1 MERADAWRMTDR
13 LHAEHGKGDPFAA
26 AIRGT
31 RMAMIITD
39 PRQDDNPIVF
49 ANDAFL
55 LLTGYERDEV
65 LGRNCRFLQGE
76 GTDRADVAKLR
87 AAIAAQLDINLDIL
101 NYRRDGTPFWNA
113 LYLSPVTNEA
123 GELRYFFAS
132 QLDVT
137 ARKEAELRVMDD
149 KDAFE
154 REVARR
160 TEELE
165 RTAAELRQALEAKT
179 VLLHEVDHR
188 VKNNLQL
195 VSSLIFMQS
204 REIPDPAIKASLR
217 AMLSRIEALGTVH
230 RRLYQS
236 DDVSRFDV
244 ADFARDVVTDLVGAT
259 GRTDIAVSLDLEPVE
274 VPAEKAA
281 PVALMLN
288 ELVTNSLKHAFVDG
302 RPGTVNVAVRR
313 NGRDFFI
320 TVADDGV
327 GLQEGG
333 SADGAS
339 GKRSFGRNLVDT
351 LGRQLQARTEWV
363 QGHPGT
369 RVEITLPIEQRERG
383 E

>member
-1 MERADAWRMTDR
+1 MEKADAWRMTDR
-13 LHAEHGKGDPFAA
+13 LGAEHGKGDPFAA

-31 RMAMIITD
+31 RMPMLITD
-39 PRQDDNPIVF
+39 PRQHDNPMVF

-55 LLTGYERDEV
+55 VLTGYERDEV
-65 LGRNCRFLQGE
+65 MGRNCRFLQGE
-76 GTDRADVAKLR
+76 GTDPAAVDQLR
-87 AAIAAQLDINLDIL
+87 AAIRDEVDINLDIL
-101 NYRRDGTPFWNA
+101 NYRKDGTPFWNA

-137 ARKEAELRVMDD
+137 ERKEAELQVRGD

-154 REVARR
+154 RAVARR
-160 TEELE
+160 TEELQ
-165 RTAAELRQALEAKT
+165 RAMAELRGALEAKT

-195 VSSLIFMQS
+195 VSSLIYMQS

-244 ADFARDVVTDLVGAT
+244 ADFARDVVGDLVGAT
-259 GRTDIAVSLDLEPVE
+259 GRTDIRVNLDLEPVE

-288 ELVTNSLKHAFVDG
+288 ELVTNALKHAFDG
-302 RPGTVNVAVRR
+302 RPGTLDVAVRR
-313 NGRDFFI
+313 NGHDFFI
-320 TVADDGV
+320 TVADDGA
-327 GLQEGG
+327 GM
-333 SADGAS
+333 ADGVLA
-339 GKRSFGRNLVDT
+339 KRSFGRTLVET
-351 LGRQLQARTEWV
+351 LGRQLQARTEWSAT
-363 QGHPGT
+363 GPGT
-369 RVEITLPIEQRERG
+369 RVEVALPIEQMRRG

>member
-1 MERADAWRMTDR
+1 VEKADAWRITDR
-13 LHAEHGKGDPFAA
+13 LGAEHGKGDPFAA
-26 AIRGT
+26 AIRGS
-31 RMAMIITD
+31 RMPMLITD
-39 PRQDDNPIVF
+39 PRQHDNPMVF

-55 LLTGYERDEV
+55 VLTGYERDEV
-65 LGRNCRFLQGE
+65 MGRNCRFLQGE
-76 GTDRADVAKLR
+76 GTDPAAVDQLR
-87 AAIAAQLDINLDIL
+87 AAIRDEVDINLDIL
-101 NYRRDGTPFWNA
+101 NYRKDGTPFWNA

-137 ARKEAELRVMDD
+137 ERKEAELQVRGA

-160 TEELE
+160 TEELQ
-165 RTAAELRQALEAKT
+165 RAMAELRGALEAKT

-195 VSSLIFMQS
+195 VSSLIYMQS
-204 REIPDPAIKASLR
+204 REIPDPVIKASLR
-217 AMLSRIEALGTVH
+217 TMLSRIEALGTVH

-244 ADFARDVVTDLVGAT
+244 ADFARDVVGDLVSAT
-259 GRTDIAVSLDLEPVE
+259 GRTDIRVNLDLEPVE

-288 ELVTNSLKHAFVDG
+288 ELVTNALKHAFDG
-302 RPGTVNVAVRR
+302 RPGTLDVAVRR
-313 NGRDFFI
+313 NGHDFFI
-320 TVADDGV
+320 TVADDGA
-327 GLQEGG
+327 GM
-333 SADGAS
+333 ADGALA
-339 GKRSFGRNLVDT
+339 KRSFGRTLVET
-351 LGRQLQARTEWV
+351 LGRQLQARTEWSAT
-363 QGHPGT
+363 GPGT
-369 RVEITLPIEQRERG
+369 RVEVALPIEQMRRG

>member
-1 MERADAWRMTDR
+1 VEKADAWRITDR
-13 LHAEHGKGDPFAA
+13 LGAEHGKGDPFAA

-31 RMAMIITD
+31 RMPMLITD
-39 PRQDDNPIVF
+39 PRQHDNPIVF

-55 LLTGYERDEV
+55 VLTGYERDEV
-65 LGRNCRFLQGE
+65 MGRNCRFLQGK
-76 GTDRADVAKLR
+76 GTDPAAVDQLR
-87 AAIAAQLDINLDIL
+87 AAIRDEVDINLDIL
-101 NYRRDGTPFWNA
+101 NYRKDGTPFWNA

-137 ARKEAELRVMDD
+137 ERKEAELQVRGA

-160 TEELE
+160 TEELQ
-165 RTAAELRQALEAKT
+165 RAMAELRGALEAKT

-195 VSSLIFMQS
+195 VSSLIYMQS
-204 REIPDPAIKASLR
+204 REIPDPVIKASLR
-217 AMLSRIEALGTVH
+217 TMLSRIEALGTVH

-244 ADFARDVVTDLVGAT
+244 ADFARDVVGDLVSAT
-259 GRTDIAVSLDLEPVE
+259 GRTDIRVNLDLEPVE

-288 ELVTNSLKHAFVDG
+288 ELVTNALKHAFDG
-302 RPGTVNVAVRR
+302 RPGTLDVAVRR
-313 NGRDFFI
+313 NGHDFFI
-320 TVADDGV
+320 TVADDGA
-327 GLQEGG
+327 GM
-333 SADGAS
+333 ADGALA
-339 GKRSFGRNLVDT
+339 KRSFGRTLVET
-351 LGRQLQARTEWV
+351 LGRQLQARTEWSAT
-363 QGHPGT
+363 GPGT
-369 RVEITLPIEQRERG
+369 RVEVALPIELMRRG

>member
-1 MERADAWRMTDR
+1 MEKADAWRMTDR
-13 LHAEHGKGDPFAA
+13 LGAEHGKGDPFAA

-31 RMAMIITD
+31 RMPMLITD
-39 PRQDDNPIVF
+39 PRQHDNPIVF

-55 LLTGYERDEV
+55 VLTGYERDEV
-65 LGRNCRFLQGE
+65 MGRNCRFLQGE
-76 GTDRADVAKLR
+76 GTDPAAVDQMR
-87 AAIAAQLDINLDIL
+87 AAIRDEVDINLDIL
-101 NYRRDGTPFWNA
+101 NYRKDGTPFWNA

-137 ARKEAELRVMDD
+137 ERKEAELQVRGD

-160 TEELE
+160 TEELQ
-165 RTAAELRQALEAKT
+165 RAMAELRGALEAKT

-195 VSSLIFMQS
+195 VSSLIYMQS

-244 ADFARDVVTDLVGAT
+244 ADFARDVVGDLVGAT
-259 GRTDIAVSLDLEPVE
+259 GRTDIRVNLDLEPVE

-288 ELVTNSLKHAFVDG
+288 ELVTNALKHAFDG
-302 RPGTVNVAVRR
+302 RPGTLDVAVRR
-313 NGRDFFI
+313 NGHDFFI
-320 TVADDGV
+320 TVADDGA
-327 GLQEGG
+327 GM
-333 SADGAS
+333 ADGALA
-339 GKRSFGRNLVDT
+339 KRSFGRTLVEI
-351 LGRQLQARTEWV
+351 LGRQLQARTEWSAT
-363 QGHPGT
+363 GPGT
-369 RVEITLPIEQRERG
+369 RVEVALPIEQMRRG
-383 E
+383 SEP

>member
-1 MERADAWRMTDR
+1 VEKADAWRMTDR
-13 LHAEHGKGDPFAA
+13 LGAEHGKGDPFAA

-31 RMAMIITD
+31 RMPMLITD
-39 PRQDDNPIVF
+39 PRQHDNPIVF

-55 LLTGYERDEV
+55 VLTGYERDEV
-65 LGRNCRFLQGE
+65 MGRNCRFLQGE
-76 GTDRADVAKLR
+76 GTDPAAVDQMR
-87 AAIAAQLDINLDIL
+87 AAIRHEVDINLDIL
-101 NYRRDGTPFWNA
+101 NYRKDGTPFWNA

-137 ARKEAELRVMDD
+137 ERKEAELQVRGD

-160 TEELE
+160 TQELQ
-165 RTAAELRQALEAKT
+165 RAMAELRGALEAKT

-195 VSSLIFMQS
+195 VSSLIYMQS

-244 ADFARDVVTDLVGAT
+244 ADFARDVVGDLVGAT
-259 GRTDIAVSLDLEPVE
+259 GRTDIRVNLDLEPVE

-288 ELVTNSLKHAFVDG
+288 ELVTNALKHAFDG
-302 RPGTVNVAVRR
+302 RPGTLDVAVRR
-313 NGRDFFI
+313 NGHDFFI
-320 TVADDGV
+320 TVADDGA
-327 GLQEGG
+327 GM
-333 SADGAS
+333 ADGALA
-339 GKRSFGRNLVDT
+339 KRSFGRTLVET
-351 LGRQLQARTEWV
+351 LGRQLQARTEWSAT
-363 QGHPGT
+363 GPGT
-369 RVEITLPIEQRERG
+369 RVEVALPIEQMRQGSEP
-383 E
+383 

>member
-1 MERADAWRMTDR
+1 VEKADAWRMTDR
-13 LHAEHGKGDPFAA
+13 LGAEHGKGDPFAA

-31 RMAMIITD
+31 RMPMLITD
-39 PRQDDNPIVF
+39 PRQHDNPIVF

-55 LLTGYERDEV
+55 VLTGYERDEV
-65 LGRNCRFLQGE
+65 MGRNCRFLQGE
-76 GTDRADVAKLR
+76 GTDPAAVDQMR
-87 AAIAAQLDINLDIL
+87 AAIRDEVDINLDIL
-101 NYRRDGTPFWNA
+101 NYRKDGTPFWNA

-137 ARKEAELRVMDD
+137 ERKEAELQVRGD

-160 TEELE
+160 TEELQ
-165 RTAAELRQALEAKT
+165 RAMAELRGALEAKT

-195 VSSLIFMQS
+195 VSSLIYMQS

-244 ADFARDVVTDLVGAT
+244 ADFARDVVGDLVGAT
-259 GRTDIAVSLDLEPVE
+259 GRTDIRVNLDLEPVE

-288 ELVTNSLKHAFVDG
+288 ELVTNALKHAFDG
-302 RPGTVNVAVRR
+302 RPGTLDVAVRR
-313 NGRDFFI
+313 NGHDFFI
-320 TVADDGV
+320 TVADDGA
-327 GLQEGG
+327 GM
-333 SADGAS
+333 ADGALA
-339 GKRSFGRNLVDT
+339 KRSFGRTLVET
-351 LGRQLQARTEWV
+351 LGRQLQARTEWSAT
-363 QGHPGT
+363 GPGT
-369 RVEITLPIEQRERG
+369 RVEVALPIEQMRQGSEP
-383 E
+383 

>member
-1 MERADAWRMTDR
+1 VEKADAWRMTDR
-13 LHAEHGKGDPFAA
+13 LGAEHGKGDPFAA

-31 RMAMIITD
+31 RMPMLITD
-39 PRQDDNPIVF
+39 PRQHDNPIVF

-55 LLTGYERDEV
+55 VLTGYERDEV
-65 LGRNCRFLQGE
+65 MGRNCRFLQGE
-76 GTDRADVAKLR
+76 GTDPAAVDQMR
-87 AAIAAQLDINLDIL
+87 AAIRHEVDINLDIL
-101 NYRRDGTPFWNA
+101 NYRKDGTPFWNA

-137 ARKEAELRVMDD
+137 ERKEAELQVRGD

-154 REVARR
+154 CEVARR
-160 TEELE
+160 TEELQ
-165 RTAAELRQALEAKT
+165 RAMAELRGALEAKT

-195 VSSLIFMQS
+195 VSSLIYMQS

-244 ADFARDVVTDLVGAT
+244 ADFARDVVGDLVGAT
-259 GRTDIAVSLDLEPVE
+259 GRTDIRVNLDLEPVE

-288 ELVTNSLKHAFVDG
+288 ELVTNALKHAFDG
-302 RPGTVNVAVRR
+302 RPGTLDVAVRR
-313 NGRDFFI
+313 NGHDFFI
-320 TVADDGV
+320 TVADDGA
-327 GLQEGG
+327 GM
-333 SADGAS
+333 ADGALA
-339 GKRSFGRNLVDT
+339 KRSFGRTLVET
-351 LGRQLQARTEWV
+351 LGRQLQARTEWSAT
-363 QGHPGT
+363 GPGT
-369 RVEITLPIEQRERG
+369 RVEVALPIEQMRQGSEP
-383 E
+383 

>member
-1 MERADAWRMTDR
+1 VEKADAWRMTDR
-13 LHAEHGKGDPFAA
+13 LGAEHGKGDPFAA

-31 RMAMIITD
+31 RMPMLITD
-39 PRQDDNPIVF
+39 PRQHDNPIVF

-55 LLTGYERDEV
+55 VLTGYERDEV
-65 LGRNCRFLQGE
+65 MGRNCRFLQGE
-76 GTDRADVAKLR
+76 GTDPAAVDQMR
-87 AAIAAQLDINLDIL
+87 AAIRHEVDINLDIL
-101 NYRRDGTPFWNA
+101 NYRKDGTPFWNA

-137 ARKEAELRVMDD
+137 ERKEAELQVRGD

-160 TEELE
+160 TEELQ
-165 RTAAELRQALEAKT
+165 RAMAELRGALEAKT

-195 VSSLIFMQS
+195 VSSLIYMQS

-244 ADFARDVVTDLVGAT
+244 ADFARDVVGDLVGAT
-259 GRTDIAVSLDLEPVE
+259 GRTDIRVNLDLEPVE

-288 ELVTNSLKHAFVDG
+288 ELVTNALKHAFDG
-302 RPGTVNVAVRR
+302 RPGTLDVAVRR
-313 NGRDFFI
+313 NGHDFFI
-320 TVADDGV
+320 TVADDGA
-327 GLQEGG
+327 GM
-333 SADGAS
+333 ADGALA
-339 GKRSFGRNLVDT
+339 KRSFGRTLVET
-351 LGRQLQARTEWV
+351 LGRQLQARTEWSAT
-363 QGHPGT
+363 GPGT
-369 RVEITLPIEQRERG
+369 RVEVALPIEQMRQGSEP
-383 E
+383 

>member
-1 MERADAWRMTDR
+1 MERADAWHMTDR
-13 LHAEHGKGDPFAA
+13 LQAEHGKGDPFAA

-31 RMAMIITD
+31 RMPMLITD

-49 ANDAFL
+49 VNDAFL

-65 LGRNCRFLQGE
+65 LGRNCRFLQGPD
-76 GTDRADVAKLR
+76 TDPAALTRLR
-87 AAIAAQLDINLDIL
+87 DAIGAETDINIDLL
-101 NYRRDGTPFWNA
+101 NYKKDGTPFWNA

-132 QLDVT
+132 QLDAT
-137 ARKEAELRVMDD
+137 ERKETELRIQGD
-149 KDAFE
+149 KDVFE

-160 TEELE
+160 TRELE
-165 RTAAELRQALEAKT
+165 RTTAELRRALDAKT

-195 VSSLIFMQS
+195 VSSLIYMQS
-204 REIPDPAIKASLR
+204 REIPDPAIRASLR

-244 ADFARDVVTDLVGAT
+244 ADFARDVVGDLVGAT
-259 GRTDIAVSLDLEPVE
+259 GREDIRVNLHLEPVE

-288 ELVTNSLKHAFVDG
+288 ELVTNALKHAFDG
-302 RPGTVNVAVRR
+302 RPGTLEVAVRR
-313 NGRDFFI
+313 NGHDFFI
-320 TVADDGV
+320 TVADDGA
-327 GLQEGG
+327 GLQ
-333 SADGAS
+333 DGALA
-339 GKRSFGRNLVDT
+339 KRSFGKTLVET
-351 LGRQLQARTEWV
+351 LGRQLQARTEWRP
-363 QGHPGT
+363 GNPGT
-369 RVEITLPIEQRERG
+369 RVEVALPVEQLRRG

>member
-1 MERADAWRMTDR
+1 VEKADAWRMTDR
-13 LHAEHGKGDPFAA
+13 LGAEHGKGDPFAA

-31 RMAMIITD
+31 RMPMLITD
-39 PRQDDNPIVF
+39 PRQHDNPIVF

-55 LLTGYERDEV
+55 VLTGYERDEV
-65 LGRNCRFLQGE
+65 MGRNCRFLQGE
-76 GTDRADVAKLR
+76 GTDPAAVDQMR
-87 AAIAAQLDINLDIL
+87 AAIRDEVDINLDIL
-101 NYRRDGTPFWNA
+101 NYRKDGTPFWNA

-137 ARKEAELRVMDD
+137 ERKEAELQVRGD

-160 TEELE
+160 TEELQ
-165 RTAAELRQALEAKT
+165 RAMAELRGALEAKT

-195 VSSLIFMQS
+195 VSSLIYMQS

-244 ADFARDVVTDLVGAT
+244 ADFARDVVGDLVDAT
-259 GRTDIAVSLDLEPVE
+259 GRTDIRVNLDLEPVE
-274 VPAEKAA
+274 VPAENAA

-288 ELVTNSLKHAFVDG
+288 ELVTNALKHAFDG
-302 RPGTVNVAVRR
+302 RPGTLEVAVRR
-313 NGRDFFI
+313 NGHDFFI
-320 TVADDGV
+320 TVADDGA
-327 GLQEGG
+327 GLQ
-333 SADGAS
+333 DGALA
-339 GKRSFGRNLVDT
+339 KRSFGKTLVET
-351 LGRQLQARTEWV
+351 LGRQLQARTEWRP
-363 QGHPGT
+363 GNPGT
-369 RVEITLPIEQRERG
+369 RVEVALPVEQLRRG

>member
-1 MERADAWRMTDR
+1 VEKADAWRMTDR
-13 LHAEHGKGDPFAA
+13 LGAEHGKGDPFAA

-31 RMAMIITD
+31 RMPMLITD
-39 PRQDDNPIVF
+39 PRQHDNPIVF

-55 LLTGYERDEV
+55 VLTGYERDEV
-65 LGRNCRFLQGE
+65 MGRNCRFLQGE
-76 GTDRADVAKLR
+76 GTDPAAVDQMR
-87 AAIAAQLDINLDIL
+87 AAIRHEVDINLDIL
-101 NYRRDGTPFWNA
+101 NYRKDGTPFWNA

-137 ARKEAELRVMDD
+137 ERKEAELQVRGD

-154 REVARR
+154 CEVARR
-160 TEELE
+160 TEELQ
-165 RTAAELRQALEAKT
+165 RAMAELRGALEAKT

-195 VSSLIFMQS
+195 VSSLIYMQS

-244 ADFARDVVTDLVGAT
+244 ADFARDVVGDLVGAT
-259 GRTDIAVSLDLEPVE
+259 GRTDIRVNLDLEPVE

-288 ELVTNSLKHAFVDG
+288 ELVTNALKHAFDG
-302 RPGTVNVAVRR
+302 RPGTLDVAVRR
-313 NGRDFFI
+313 NGHDFFI
-320 TVADDGV
+320 TVADDGA
-327 GLQEGG
+327 GM
-333 SADGAS
+333 ADGALA
-339 GKRSFGRNLVDT
+339 KCSFGRTLVET
-351 LGRQLQARTEWV
+351 LGRQLQARTEWSAT
-363 QGHPGT
+363 GPGT
-369 RVEITLPIEQRERG
+369 RVEVALPIEQMRQGSEP
-383 E
+383 

>member
-1 MERADAWRMTDR
+1 VEKADAWRMTDR
-13 LHAEHGKGDPFAA
+13 LGAEHGKGDPFAA

-31 RMAMIITD
+31 RMPMLITD
-39 PRQDDNPIVF
+39 PRQHDNPIVF

-55 LLTGYERDEV
+55 VLTGYERDEV
-65 LGRNCRFLQGE
+65 MGRNCRFLQGE
-76 GTDRADVAKLR
+76 GTDPAAVDQMR
-87 AAIAAQLDINLDIL
+87 AAIRDEVDINLDIL
-101 NYRRDGTPFWNA
+101 NYRKDGTPFWNA

-137 ARKEAELRVMDD
+137 ERKEAELQVRGD

-154 REVARR
+154 CEVARR
-160 TEELE
+160 TEELQ
-165 RTAAELRQALEAKT
+165 RAMAELRGALEAKT

-195 VSSLIFMQS
+195 VSSLIYMQS

-244 ADFARDVVTDLVGAT
+244 ADFARDVVGDLVGAT
-259 GRTDIAVSLDLEPVE
+259 GRTDIRVNLDLEPVE

-288 ELVTNSLKHAFVDG
+288 ELVTNALKHAFDG
-302 RPGTVNVAVRR
+302 RPGTLDVAVRR
-313 NGRDFFI
+313 NGHDFFI
-320 TVADDGV
+320 TVADDGA
-327 GLQEGG
+327 GM
-333 SADGAS
+333 ADGALA
-339 GKRSFGRNLVDT
+339 KRSFGRTLVET
-351 LGRQLQARTEWV
+351 LGRQLQARTEWSAT
-363 QGHPGT
+363 GPGT
-369 RVEITLPIEQRERG
+369 RVEVALPIEQMRQGSEP
-383 E
+383 

>member
-1 MERADAWRMTDR
+1 MEKADAWHMTDR

-31 RMAMIITD
+31 RMPMLITD

-55 LLTGYERDEV
+55 LLTGHERDEI
-65 LGRNCRFLQGE
+65 LGRNCRFLQGPD
-76 GTDRADVAKLR
+76 TDPAAVERLR
-87 AAIAAQLDINLDIL
+87 AAIRAKTDINIDLL
-101 NYRRDGTPFWNA
+101 NYKKDGTPFWNA
-113 LYLSPVTNEA
+113 LYLSPVSNEA

-137 ARKEAELRVMDD
+137 GRKESELKVKGD

-160 TEELE
+160 TRELE
-165 RTAAELRQALEAKT
+165 RTTAELRAALDAKT

-204 REIPDPAIKASLR
+204 REIPDPGVKASLR

-244 ADFARDVVTDLVGAT
+244 AEFARDVVEDLVGAT
-259 GRTDIAVSLDLEPVE
+259 GREDIRVNLRLEPVE

-288 ELVTNSLKHAFVDG
+288 ELVTNALKHAFDG
-302 RPGTVNVAVRR
+302 RPGTLEVAVRR
-313 NGRDFFI
+313 NGHDFFL
-320 TVADDGV
+320 TVADDGA
-327 GLQEGG
+327 GLR
-333 SADGAS
+333 DGALA
-339 GKRSFGRNLVDT
+339 KRSFGKTLVET
-351 LGRQLQARTEWV
+351 LGRQLQARTEWRP
-363 QGHPGT
+363 GNPGT
-369 RVEITLPIEQRERG
+369 RVEVVLPVEQLRRG